1 MTHEWENWSGSLRF
15 TPQNLEKP
23 RHEDDLVKLVQRAAE
38 ERRSVRVVGAGHSS
52 AALVETD
59 DLLISLEKMQGLISH
74 DAERHQATIQAGMI
88 LNDAGKALREVG
100 LATHNTGD
108 VDVQMVAGAIGTGTH
123 GTGHKLQNLSTMLIG
138 ARIVT
143 STVKVVEWN
152 IEQQPEQMRAARV
165 ALGALGIFT
174 EIRLQLLPAFQLR
187 RREWCTHIDTCM
199 QHLDELIA
207 QNRNFDF
214 YWYPRNDEAKLRT
227 LNLLG
232 EGPDNIPYATC
243 VEEEVAWSD
252 EALPKKRTLKFDEM
266 EYALPAEAGAA
277 CFQEVRQ
284 RVKEKHRKAVAWRV
298 LYRTVAPDDSYLS
311 PAYGRDTVTISLHHN
326 AGLPFWEYFKDI
338 EPIFRAHGGRP
349 HWGKKHTLTAKDLRP
364 LYSQWNR
371 FAAVREQMDAQGTFL
386 NSYLRK
392 LLLEA

>member
-1 MTHEWENWSGSLRF
+1 
-15 TPQNLEKP
+15 
-23 RHEDDLVKLVQRAAE
+23 
-38 ERRSVRVVGAGHSS
+38 
-52 AALVETD
+52 
-59 DLLISLEKMQGLISH
+59 MQGLISH